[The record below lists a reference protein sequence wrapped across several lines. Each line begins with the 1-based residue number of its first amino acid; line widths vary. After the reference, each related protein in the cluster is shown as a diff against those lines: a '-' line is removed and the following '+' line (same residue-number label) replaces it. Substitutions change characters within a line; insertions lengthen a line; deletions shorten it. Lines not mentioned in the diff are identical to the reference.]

1 MSVTYQKELTYRELK
16 IAERSYSKQK
26 QKQSIYYS
34 DNVLYFKIKFI
45 TLLPM
50 KKQELLTWKL
60 NIDVKLEVTAH
71 AYKYSISTER
81 IFIKNVSNEP

>member
-16 IAERSYSKQK
+16 IAERSFSKHE
-26 QKQSIYYS
+26 QKQSIHYS
-34 DNVLYFKIKFI
+34 DNVLHFKIKSI

-50 KKQELLTWKL
+50 KKQKLLTWKL
-60 NIDVKLEVTAH
+60 NIDVKLEDTAH

-81 IFIKNVSNEP
+81 ILIKIL